1 MSWDSSFILKLVLAV
16 LMVGAGLNH
25 FRAPRMYE
33 RIMPP
38 YLPWHGPL
46 VFWSGVAE
54 VLLGVGLL
62 IPQTSR
68 LAAWGLIALF
78 IAVFPANLYMVQH
91 PERFRKIPRALLWL
105 RLPLQGVLIFWA
117 WQYT

>member
-1 MSWDSSFILKLVLAV
+1 MSGVKLVLQYVLAL
-16 LMVGAGLNH
+16 LMVAAGLNH

-38 YLPWHGPL
+38 YLPFHGPL

-54 VLLGVGLL
+54 VLLGVGLA

-78 IAVFPANLYMVQH
+78 VAVFPANLYMVQH
-91 PERFRKIPRALLWL
+91 PERFRKIPPALLWL
-105 RLPLQGVLIFWA
+105 RLPLQGVLILWA
-117 WQYT
+117 WWYT

>member
-1 MSWDSSFILKLVLAV
+1 MSGGKLVLQYVLAL
-16 LMVGAGLNH
+16 LMVAAGLNH

-38 YLPWHGPL
+38 SLPFRGPL

-54 VLLGVGLL
+54 VLLGVGLV

-78 IAVFPANLYMVQH
+78 IAVFPANLYMARH
-91 PERFRKIPRALLWL
+91 PERFRKIPPALLWL
-105 RLPLQGVLIFWA
+105 RLPLQGVLILWA
-117 WQYT
+117 WWYT

>member
-1 MSWDSSFILKLVLAV
+1 MKLVLLYVLAL

-38 YLPWHGPL
+38 YLPFHGPL

-54 VLLGVGLL
+54 VLLGVGLV
-62 IPQTSR
+62 IPQTSP
-68 LAAWGLIALF
+68 LAARGLIALF
-78 IAVFPANLYMVQH
+78 IAVLPANLYMAQH
-91 PERFRKIPRALLWL
+91 PERFRKIPPALLWL
-105 RLPLQGVLIFWA
+105 RLPLQAVLILWA
-117 WQYT
+117 WWYT